1 MSKVNNCKFKVGD
14 YVIGNK
20 KANGNYS
27 VTKRAWV
34 GKVSEVYDDYFTA
47 YGFDPM
53 LRMDLH
59 FGHLKY
65 ECFDLYT
72 KDQPTK
78 IVITTD
84 GKTTTA
90 KMYRDKQLVEVQTTK
105 CHPEDRFDFKVGA
118 RIAFDRLVGEKK
130 EEPAKPKYYNGKV
143 VCVNNGGIP
152 ELYTEGKIYQF
163 VDGVFTFD
171 DGDISGRMKSFK
183 DWERTSSAKWLE
195 VVE

>member
-1 MSKVNNCKFKVGD
+1 MSKVNKCKFKVGD
-14 YVIGNK
+14 IVIGK
-20 KANGNYS
+20 TYNYLMAG
-27 VTKRAWV
+27 KGWV
-34 GKVSEVYDDYFTA
+34 GKVMKVYDNGKFEARGNDGILGLTFN
-47 YGFDPM
+47 FVNLDPK
-53 LRMDLH
+53 D
-59 FGHLKY
+59 
-65 ECFDLYT
+65 FDLYT

-143 VCVNNGGIP
+143 VCTDSQFFTY
-152 ELYTEGKIYQF
+152 YTTGKVYEI
-163 VDGVFTFD
+163 VDGVLTDD
-171 DGDISGRMKSFK
+171 DGDKHSGITSFEHWTKKSFS
-183 DWERTSSAKWLE
+183 DWLE